1 MLDAICLF
9 DESNPVTYSV
19 FKFQKLSD
27 LDIEKYRQVLVC
39 PACAGK
45 AYYRK
50 ASKDGK
56 AACFGSR
63 YHKADCREFKP
74 SAAKEREEL
83 HAIEVNQLLVDSD
96 AMIIDFSRQPSQNPS
111 AKARNDLAKH
121 ERNENDLDKNAP
133 TSAFSPQS
141 KPLPEREANASAAT
155 LSTADLTAEG
165 IEACESQQVV
175 ANNNVRETESQVTPE
190 KRIVREGLEKLLH
203 SLMRGSELAES
214 ELWVYTDEKYRW
226 RAKNLFVNFA
236 DAEPTENGSPRMYWG
251 TISHIDKQE
260 LWLNPADT
268 KDVGI
273 PIDKIA
279 EPLKQRF
286 GLNER
291 RDFEGAAIILFGK
304 CFWNKAK
311 TRKII
316 QLWSHDLN
324 RVFISKSEENE

>member
-9 DESNPVTYSV
+9 DESNPVTYTV

-27 LDIEKYRQVLVC
+27 ADIEKYRQTLVC

-63 YHKADCREFKP
+63 YHQVDCREFKP
-74 SAAKEREEL
+74 SLAKEREEL

-96 AMIIDFSRQPSQNPS
+96 AMVIDFSRQPKLNKGSVS
-111 AKARNDLAKH
+111 SSELDEAKLDEAKLASNIKDEAKLADELKQH
-121 ERNENDLDKNAP
+121 PVITATALVASETLE
-133 TSAFSPQS
+133 QS
-141 KPLPEREANASAAT
+141 GNSV
-155 LSTADLTAEG
+155 LS
-165 IEACESQQVV
+165 S
-175 ANNNVRETESQVTPE
+175 E
-190 KRIVREGLEKLLH
+190 KRIAKEGLEKLLH

-236 DAEPTENGSPRMYWG
+236 DAEPTETGAPRMYWG
-251 TISHIDKQE
+251 TISHVDKAL
-260 LWLNPADT
+260 LWLNPADSQ
-268 KDVGI
+268 DVGI
-273 PIDKIA
+273 PIDKFA

-286 GLNER
+286 ALDER

-304 CFWNKAK
+304 CFWNKARN
-311 TRKII
+311 RKII
-316 QLWSHDLN
+316 QLWGNDIN
-324 RVFISKSEENE
+324 RIFISKSEESE

>member
-9 DESNPVTYSV
+9 DESNPITYSI

-27 LDIEKYRQVLVC
+27 ADIEKYRQALMC

-63 YHKADCREFKP
+63 YHQADCREFKP
-74 SAAKEREEL
+74 SAAKEREEQ

-96 AMIIDFSRQPSQNPS
+96 AMMIDFSRQPRSLKS
-111 AKARNDLAKH
+111 RA
-121 ERNENDLDKNAP
+121 
-133 TSAFSPQS
+133 
-141 KPLPEREANASAAT
+141 ERETQTQKQAPIQKQAQTSPELLSVSSSSDRVAAH
-155 LSTADLTAEG
+155 S
-165 IEACESQQVV
+165 S
-175 ANNNVRETESQVTPE
+175 NVE
-190 KRIVREGLEKLLH
+190 KRIASEGLEKILH

-236 DAEPTENGSPRMYWG
+236 DAEPTETGAPRMYWG
-251 TISHIDKQE
+251 TISHVDKE
-260 LWLNPADT
+260 LFWLNPADS
-268 KDVGI
+268 KEVGI
-273 PIDKIA
+273 PIDKIV
-279 EPLKQRF
+279 EPLKLRF
-286 GLNER
+286 GLDER
-291 RDFEGAAIILFGK
+291 RDFEGATMILFGK

-311 TRKII
+311 NRKII
-316 QLWSHDLN
+316 QLWGNDIN
-324 RVFISKSEENE
+324 RIFISKPEEEG

>member
-9 DESNPVTYSV
+9 DDSNPVTYSV

-27 LDIEKYRQVLVC
+27 LDIEKYRQALVC

-63 YHKADCREFKP
+63 YHNADCREFKP

-96 AMIIDFSRQPSQNPS
+96 AMIIDFSRQPSQS
-111 AKARNDLAKH
+111 KARLIKSELAKNELGKH
-121 ERNENDLDKNAP
+121 ESANEDISQKAKSASASQSVSQS
-133 TSAFSPQS
+133 TSQLTSESAAQS
-141 KPLPEREANASAAT
+141 GHEANARSDVQQAT
-155 LSTADLTAEG
+155 PS
-165 IEACESQQVV
+165 
-175 ANNNVRETESQVTPE
+175 
-190 KRIVREGLEKLLH
+190 KRIAKEGLEKLLN

-214 ELWVYTDEKYRW
+214 DLWVYTDDKYRW

-251 TISHIDKQE
+251 TVSHIDKEQ

-268 KDVGI
+268 KEVGI

-316 QLWSHDLN
+316 QLWNNDLN
-324 RVFISKSEENE
+324 RVFISKSEEN

>member
-27 LDIEKYRQVLVC
+27 GDIEKYRQALVC

-63 YHKADCREFKP
+63 YHQADCREFKP
-74 SAAKEREEL
+74 SLAKEREEQ

-96 AMIIDFSRQPSQNPS
+96 AMIIDFSRQPSLNRAS
-111 AKARNDLAKH
+111 VNRRNQAQLAK
-121 ERNENDLDKNAP
+121 NEHTQKPDLNS
-133 TSAFSPQS
+133 TS
-141 KPLPEREANASAAT
+141 KPENKPAEEPVLNTGIEQAAT
-155 LSTADLTAEG
+155 EALELDGAQTADT
-165 IEACESQQVV
+165 
-175 ANNNVRETESQVTPE
+175 E
-190 KRIVREGLEKLLH
+190 KRIAKEGLEKLLH

-214 ELWVYTDEKYRW
+214 DLWVYTDEKYRW

-236 DAEPTENGSPRMYWG
+236 DAEPTEAGSPRMYWG
-251 TISHIDKQE
+251 TISHVDKE
-260 LWLNPADT
+260 LLWLNPADS

-279 EPLKQRF
+279 EPLKLRF
-286 GLNER
+286 GLEDR

-311 TRKII
+311 NRKII
-316 QLWSHDLN
+316 QLWSNDIN
-324 RVFISKSEENE
+324 RIFISKPEDSE